1 MITLAVI
8 TGIPAREWAREG
20 ARGIATAFEV
30 WEEIHSPDK
39 RKSPSGR
46 SSSDGRQYSG

>member
-8 TGIPAREWAREG
+8 TGIPAREWKREG
-20 ARGIATAFEV
+20 ARGIATAFDV
-30 WEEIHSPDK
+30 WEEIHNPDK
-39 RKSPSGR
+39 SKHQDNG